1 MKSWSCLLILLVGFG
16 FIQDL
21 ALVQGS
27 YICRSLPISAL
38 YVLGSQFVPAWLT
51 LMSLLKTKILELECR
66 CED

>member
-1 MKSWSCLLILLVGFG
+1 
-16 FIQDL
+16 
-21 ALVQGS
+21 
-27 YICRSLPISAL
+27 L